1 MSSKYSLKQMQIKL
15 YNDIFQNYSDENT
28 YRIIENVCRHNTG
41 SDKCKDIFKK
51 LIISIFFTLT
61 KQKTFK
67 SEKYLNY
74 KIAEFNNYTY
84 TYKNFPKYIII
95 LKMNIPKDIESLK
108 QLLRLLHNDQIVDSR
123 VLILTNELIYE
134 QYSKD
139 YMQKKLYHRI
149 FNNYSDDTIPSI
161 IKEFCKNDFS
171 SKNCTYIFTEL
182 VVNIFF
188 SILKDKKFK
197 SREFVK
203 TKVEEFNKASKNF
216 EPTAKLQVNLN
227 KHSDDYKNL
236 IELLYLLQDHTWGI
250 FENARL
256 ASLTWEVLQN

>member
-1 MSSKYSLKQMQIKL
+1 MSSKYSLQKMQIKL
-15 YNDIFQNYSDENT
+15 YNEIFQNYSDENT

-41 SDKCKDIFKK
+41 SEKCKDIFKK
-51 LIISIFFTLT
+51 LIISIFFTLSRL
-61 KQKTFK
+61 KTFK

-84 TYKNFPKYIII
+84 SYKNFPKDIII
-95 LKMNIPKDIESLK
+95 LPMNIQKDIESLK
-108 QLLRLLHNDQIVDSR
+108 QLLILLHNDQLVDSR
-123 VLILTNELIYE
+123 IIVLTNELIYE
-134 QYSKD
+134 QYSKE
-139 YMQKKLYHRI
+139 YMQTKLYNRI

-161 IKEFCKNDFS
+161 IKEMCKNDFS

-197 SREFVK
+197 SQEFVK
-203 TKVEEFNKASKNF
+203 IRLEEFNKVSKNF
-216 EPTAKLQVNLN
+216 EPTTKLPVNLN
-227 KHSDDYKNL
+227 KHSADYKNL
-236 IELLYLLQDHTWGI
+236 SELLYLLQDHTWGI

-256 ASLTWEVLQN
+256 ASLTLEILQN